1 MLSFVCL
8 FVRLVSFPPLAVPGL
23 FAVVA
28 AIAASL

>member
-8 FVRLVSFPPLAVPGL
+8 FVRLVSFPPLVVPCL

-28 AIAASL
+28 AAAACL